1 MKKIQDEVRRILT
14 DTPLTRDNDK
24 LLTINYWMTELGLHH
39 NKYLKTFE
47 FMEFCILYSTDKLTD
62 AQTITRARRQL
73 QMKNPELR
81 GEKYKARMANQEKVK
96 EDLGYKVN

>member
-1 MKKIQDEVRRILT
+1 MKKIKDEVRRILT
-14 DTPLTRDNDK
+14 DTPITRDNDK
-24 LLTINYWMTELGLHH
+24 LLTLQAWYQEIKACGYDPQTISYMH
-39 NKYLKTFE
+39 FE
-47 FMEFCILYSTDKLTD
+47 KFYTLILSD
-62 AQTITRARRQL
+62 AQTITRLRRQL